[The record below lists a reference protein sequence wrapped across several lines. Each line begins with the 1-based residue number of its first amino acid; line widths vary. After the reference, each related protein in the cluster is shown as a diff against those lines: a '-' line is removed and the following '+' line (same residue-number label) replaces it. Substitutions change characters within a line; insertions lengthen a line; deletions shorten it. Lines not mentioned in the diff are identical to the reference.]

1 MSEPDDTLGSSEVRH
16 RAVRGGIALIG
27 RGTALRALGLLTNL
41 VLARILV
48 PREFGELA
56 IGLTVVALASL
67 FVTGGLGSALV
78 RRSTPPRRS
87 ELQGVLAM
95 QLLLGALI
103 ALVTAAVALPFGRTG
118 VVTTIMTLALP
129 VTAIRTPGVVLTER
143 RMQYGPIV
151 LSEVTE
157 TAVYAACAIGAA
169 LVGFGVYGVAA
180 AGLVRAFTGSV
191 AMLVAVPEGRL
202 WPRLHWAEVRPIMG
216 FGAKFQAAS
225 LIGVGRDQ
233 ALNVG
238 LAVAGSLS
246 VLGLWGLA
254 LRLLQAPFLMFE
266 ALWRVSFPA
275 VARMLDAGDDV
286 SEPLRRTAATLGVG
300 VGIVL
305 VALAG
310 SAWDL
315 VPFAFGERWA
325 SAAPAVALPCVGLLL
340 SGPVSVV
347 SAGFLYARGD
357 AGAALWATAISSI
370 VVVACSVSLV
380 AATGEVWGV
389 GVGQC
394 LGAIVEAV
402 IFLRATRRHGLDGI
416 ATQAVVTTACG
427 AVAVA
432 AGWLACESIANHLLG
447 ACAAMALSVA
457 VFGLTLCLVDFRALR
472 ETARLG
478 RRTLRNAAARDAE
491 PLSSAT

>member
-1 MSEPDDTLGSSEVRH
+1 MTEPDDTLAASEIRH

-27 RGTALRALGLLTNL
+27 RGTALRGLGLLTNL

-48 PREFGELA
+48 PREFGQLA
-56 IGLTVVALASL
+56 IGLTVVALANL

-78 RRSTPPRRS
+78 RRPHPPRRA

-95 QLLLGALI
+95 QLLLGAVI
-103 ALVTAAVALPFGRTG
+103 ALATAAVALPFGRTG
-118 VVTTIMTLALP
+118 VVTSIMTLALP
-129 VTAIRTPGVVLTER
+129 VTAIRTPSVVLTER

-169 LVGFGVYGVAA
+169 LAGFGVYGVAA

-191 AMLVAVPEGRL
+191 AMLIAVPEGRV
-202 WPRLHWAEVRPIMG
+202 WPHLHWSQVQPILG

-238 LAVAGSLS
+238 LAAAASLS

-254 LRLLQAPFLMFE
+254 YRLLQAPFLMFE

-286 SEPLRRTAATLGVG
+286 REPLRRGAATLSVAVG
-300 VGIVL
+300 VVL

-315 VPFAFGERWA
+315 VPFAFGERWS
-325 SAAPAVALPCVGLLL
+325 SAAPAVALPCIGLLL

-347 SAGFLYARGD
+347 SAGYLYARGD
-357 AGAALWATAISSI
+357 AGAALCATGISSI
-370 VVVACSVSLV
+370 ATVACSIALV
-380 AATGEVWGV
+380 GATGEVWGV
-389 GVGQC
+389 GVGQL
-394 LGAIVEAV
+394 LGAAIEAA

-416 ATQAVVTTACG
+416 ATRAIVTTACG
-427 AVAVA
+427 AVAAA
-432 AGWLACESIANHLLG
+432 AGWLACESTSSHLVG
-447 ACAAMALSVA
+447 TCVAIPLSVA
-457 VFGLTLCLVDFRALR
+457 VFGLTLSLVDFRALR

-478 RRTLRNAAARDAE
+478 RRTLRSAAA
-491 PLSSAT
+491 

>member
-1 MSEPDDTLGSSEVRH
+1 MTEPDDTLAPSEIRH
-16 RAVRGGIALIG
+16 RAVRGSIALIG

-48 PREFGELA
+48 PREFGQLA

-67 FVTGGLGSALV
+67 FVTGGLGSALL
-78 RRSTPPRRS
+78 RRPHPPRRS
-87 ELQGVLAM
+87 ELEGVLAM
-95 QLLLGALI
+95 QLMLGAVI
-103 ALVTAAVALPFGRTG
+103 ALATAAVAVPFGRTG
-118 VVTTIMTLALP
+118 VVTSIMTLALP
-129 VTAIRTPGVVLTER
+129 VTAIRTPSVVLTER

-169 LVGFGVYGVAA
+169 LAGFGVYGVAA
-180 AGLVRAFTGSV
+180 AGLLRALTGSV
-191 AMLVAVPEGRL
+191 AMLIVVPEGRV
-202 WPRLHWAEVRPIMG
+202 WPHLHWSEVRPILG

-254 LRLLQAPFLMFE
+254 QRLLQAPFLMFE

-286 SEPLRRTAATLGVG
+286 REPLRRAAATLSVAVG
-300 VGIVL
+300 VVL

-315 VPFAFGERWA
+315 VPFAFGERWS
-325 SAAPAVALPCVGLLL
+325 SAAPAVALPCIGLLL

-357 AGAALWATAISSI
+357 AGAALRATGISSI
-370 VVVACSVSLV
+370 ATVVCSIALV
-380 AATGEVWGV
+380 GSTGEVWGV
-389 GVGQC
+389 GVGQ
-394 LGAIVEAV
+394 
-402 IFLRATRRHGLDGI
+402 
-416 ATQAVVTTACG
+416 
-427 AVAVA
+427 
-432 AGWLACESIANHLLG
+432 LLG
-447 ACAAMALSVA
+447 AV
-457 VFGLTLCLVDFRALR
+457 V
-472 ETARLG
+472 
-478 RRTLRNAAARDAE
+478 
-491 PLSSAT
+491 